1 MHICAYLHSCAY
13 VCIYVENVHMCDK
26 MLKCAH
32 LCIFRLV
39 CACTGQICCL
49 MHMTQIVLYFQIQ
62 YSLQF
67 VLYVYMEFILYF
79 VFSPTLDKGGSRD
92 SRHYHS
98 CVHNLRVSTVYT
110 LMLLYLLLYLQHYF
124 RTFAPV
130 FFNFRYHPCV
140 YSVQKKKAP
149 EEHLYQHHGTNI
161 F

>member
-1 MHICAYLHSCAY
+1 
-13 VCIYVENVHMCDK
+13 

-79 VFSPTLDKGGSRD
+79 VFCIFSHPYFGGNRD

-98 CVHNLRVSTVYT
+98 CVQKN
-110 LMLLYLLLYLQHYF
+110 
-124 RTFAPV
+124 
-130 FFNFRYHPCV
+130 CV
-140 YSVQKKKAP
+140 YSNLSCKIERPLFCIVYRNAT
-149 EEHLYQHHGTNI
+149 LMCICVDTATYFFI
-161 F
+161 FNSPFSSSL